1 MIATKEAIQRAIEYI
16 KEKVDPEKIY
26 LFGSY
31 ARGNP
36 TENSDLDF
44 FIIKQ
49 TNLPKIKRTNL
60 LYTLEK
66 TKRIGAPVAVDFII
80 YTPQE
85 LEACRDENNSLASE
99 VLRTGKLMYAK

>member
-1 MIATKEAIQRAIEYI
+1 MIASKEIIDRAIEYI
-16 KEKVDPEKIY
+16 KEKIDPEKIY

-36 TENSDLDF
+36 NENSDLDF
-44 FIIKQ
+44 FIIKR

-60 LYTLEK
+60 LYTLDK
-66 TKRIGAPVAVDFII
+66 TKKIGAPVAIDFIV

-85 LEACRDENNSLASE
+85 LEACKNENNSLASE
-99 VLRTGKLMYAK
+99 VLRTGKLIYAK